1 MSRREKSPSRP
12 VNDISR
18 GKGMQRWVAIMLL
31 SAMSATAVANEPLP
45 GDIIQDLNG
54 LQSQLAS
61 QASGSA
67 DPEVLSRI
75 ISHARSQSERLA
87 GGNRADQW
95 ASALYHQLAASAL
108 VRQGENLAAADEL
121 ASARQRPSVPDSQ
134 VRRWLRD
141 EASLRRAAGERD
153 EAIAL
158 FEQWLSESSGNERYA
173 ETAWLLVRMLAEEER
188 WEAALEWLV
197 PLLEQGDLSAEQQ
210 TLTNVVLRHTG
221 ENEQA
226 LSWLLKGLNA
236 ESEADAWRQAA
247 GLAQQAGQLGVA
259 AAVWEA
265 AWQLGKLSTPDERL
279 TLIQLHLAGG
289 TPARAGEHL
298 EAALE
303 AGELPSNEETLRL
316 RATAW
321 QQAKHID
328 NALGAWQALAEV
340 TQSAD
345 DWRLLGQLA
354 YGWGR
359 NEQAEAALTTA
370 ANLGDSQAEEWLA
383 NFR

>member
-1 MSRREKSPSRP
+1 MSRREESPMSVSGTNRRQG
-12 VNDISR
+12 VW
-18 GKGMQRWVAIMLL
+18 RWVGIVLL
-31 SAMSATAVANEPLP
+31 SALSVTAGANEPLP

-61 QASGSA
+61 QPSGSA

-75 ISHARSQSERLA
+75 ISHARSQSARLA
-87 GGNRADQW
+87 SGNRADQW

-141 EASLRRAAGERD
+141 EAALRRAAGERK
-153 EAIAL
+153 EAIDL
-158 FEQWLSESSGNERYA
+158 FKQWLAASNGHERYN
-173 ETAWLLVRMLAEEER
+173 ETAWQLVRLLAEEER
-188 WEAALEWLV
+188 WEVAMERLV
-197 PLLEQGDLSAEQQ
+197 PLLEQGNLTAEQQ
-210 TLTNVVLRHTG
+210 TLANVVLRHAG
-221 ENEQA
+221 ENGQA
-226 LSWLLKGLNA
+226 LSWLLAGLGA
-236 ESEADAWRQAA
+236 ESRPDEWRQAA
-247 GLAQQAGQLGVA
+247 GLAQQAGRLGVA

-265 AWQLGKLSTPDERL
+265 AWQLGKFTAPDDRL
-279 TLIQLHLAGG
+279 TLIHLHLAGG
-289 TPARAGEHL
+289 TPARAAEHV
-298 EAALE
+298 EAALSS
-303 AGELPSNEETLRL
+303 GELPRDEETLRL

-328 NALGAWQALAEV
+328 NALDAWQALAEL

-345 DWRLLGQLA
+345 DWRQYGQLA

-359 NEQAEAALTTA
+359 DDQAETALVKAAD
-370 ANLGDSQAEEWLA
+370 LGDAQAEQWLTY
-383 NFR
+383 FQ